1 LNPYPDCEAAED
13 RTAEQLEI
21 GVVDLR
27 DAGAVQDEPT
37 PDTGFGP
44 PPGRY

>member
-1 LNPYPDCEAAED
+1 MAPATELPVVAE
-13 RTAEQLEI
+13 ELEI
-21 GVVDLR
+21 GVVDVR